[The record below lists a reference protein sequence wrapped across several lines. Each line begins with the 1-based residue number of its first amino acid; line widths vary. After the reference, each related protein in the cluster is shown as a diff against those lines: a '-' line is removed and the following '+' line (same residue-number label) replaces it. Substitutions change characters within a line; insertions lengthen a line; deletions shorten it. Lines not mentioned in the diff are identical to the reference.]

1 MTDQLCEILESFGYP
16 LYLHG
21 TLEAGEAYP
30 DSFFTYMNFSTPEA
44 AFYDNA
50 PNGAV
55 WGYYVYFYSTD
66 RLTAETVSEQAR
78 QALRDAGFT
87 PNGRPIDA
95 RSDRET
101 HTGRM
106 FTVRGYESYKEE

>member
-30 DSFFTYMNFSTPEA
+30 DSFFTYMNFSTPES

-55 WGYYVYFYSTD
+55 WGYYVYFYSID
-66 RLTAETVSEQAR
+66 RLT
-78 QALRDAGFT
+78 GFT